1 MGRPKNRARG
11 SAASI
16 AEVNA
21 RLSEATAA
29 GAAVELI
36 LVVKGCIRP
45 VAGRHRGRWRVR
57 TRDGHVV
64 TFRPEF
70 VVALTAGGAA
80 QQSGPR
86 PRGRPAGE
94 EEPSTVGA
102 LLGEAK

>member
-21 RLSEATAA
+21 RLSEATAT

-36 LVVKGCIRP
+36 LVVKGRIRP
-45 VAGRHRGRWRVR
+45 VPGRHHGRWRIR
-57 TRDGHVV
+57 TSVGHVV

-70 VVALTAGGAA
+70 VAAFTGGGA

-102 LLGEAK
+102 LLGQAK